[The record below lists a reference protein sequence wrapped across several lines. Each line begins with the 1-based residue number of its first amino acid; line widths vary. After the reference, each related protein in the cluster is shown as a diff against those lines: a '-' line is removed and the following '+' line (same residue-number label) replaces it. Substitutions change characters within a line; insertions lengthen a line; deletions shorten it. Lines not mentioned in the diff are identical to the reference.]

1 MKKQKAIIKLESL
14 IEPIENLKKQESH
27 GQEFKKWKRDTEIAI
42 ERIFDKNS
50 RHIKDFGDI
59 RYSLSAFSSGTP
71 DSAFEDA
78 YRRGLDTA
86 KTILNSF
93 IDEIKEYW
101 EESKD
106 EALPQFTEK
115 ENILN
120 NKIFIGHG
128 GSALWRELKD
138 FVKDRLKLSWDEF
151 NRVPVAGVTTVD
163 RLKQMLN
170 EATIAFLVLT
180 AEDERSDG
188 KQQARMNVIHEVG
201 LFQGKLGFEK
211 AFILIEEGCEE
222 FSNING
228 LGQIR
233 FPKGNISAKFEEIR
247 KIVEKENIIT

>member
-1 MKKQKAIIKLESL
+1 MEKLKAIKKLESL
-14 IEPIENLKKQESH
+14 IEPIENLKKQESFC
-27 GQEFKKWKRDTEIAI
+27 QDFKKWKRDTEIAI
-42 ERIFDKNS
+42 ERIFDKDS
-50 RHIKDFGDI
+50 RHIKDFGGI
-59 RYSLSAFSSGTP
+59 SYSLSAFFSGTP
-71 DSAFEDA
+71 DSEFEEA

-101 EESKD
+101 EDSMD
-106 EALPQFTEK
+106 LK
-115 ENILN
+115 ENENTSN

-138 FVKDRLKLSWDEF
+138 FINDRLKISWDEF

-163 RLKQMLN
+163 RLKQMLE
-170 EATIAFLVLT
+170 EASIAFLVLT
-180 AEDERSDG
+180 AEDETVDG

-201 LFQGKLGFEK
+201 LFQGKLGFDK
-211 AFILIEEGCEE
+211 AFVLLEEGCEE

-233 FPKGNISAKFEEIR
+233 FPKGKISAIFEEIR
-247 KIVEKENIIT
+247 RIVEKENITL